1 MNILFYL
8 TKYPSVGG
16 IENVTNII
24 ASELIKEHGISVI
37 SHISQVAPVLKG
49 ITIYRMP
56 NAHVWSAKENYEY
69 AEKIVSENQ
78 FDAIIYQD
86 SYAPTEKI
94 ACGIAECHNIPLY
107 VFEHNSPLFIY
118 NKRDLDPITTPKGLL
133 RRLLHPYLLHKEIK
147 RKRFLLEHC
156 AKYVL
161 LSKQFI
167 PEFCNLTGTVI
178 NDSRITYINNP
189 AVEVATKKN
198 VPKENLILCV
208 SRLAQEKCIDK
219 MVRMWSELASQLPEW
234 RFIIVGDGPERG
246 KLEAMVGNKNV
257 PRVEF
262 TGFADPTDYYR
273 RAKIFWMTSKYEGWG
288 MTLIEAMQQ
297 GCVPVA
303 FKTFSSIIDII
314 DDGKNGYLVAPDDM
328 HGFKDRSFLLAN
340 DGALR
345 SEFAETAKKKVEEFA
360 LSHIINKWN
369 TLLKI
374 DA

>member
-1 MNILFYL
+1 M
-8 TKYPSVGG
+8 
-16 IENVTNII
+16 
-24 ASELIKEHGISVI
+24 
-37 SHISQVAPVLKG
+37 
-49 ITIYRMP
+49 
-56 NAHVWSAKENYEY
+56 
-69 AEKIVSENQ
+69 
-78 FDAIIYQD
+78 
-86 SYAPTEKI
+86 
-94 ACGIAECHNIPLY
+94 
-107 VFEHNSPLFIY
+107 
-118 NKRDLDPITTPKGLL
+118 
-133 RRLLHPYLLHKEIK
+133 
-147 RKRFLLEHC
+147 
-156 AKYVL
+156 
-161 LSKQFI
+161 
-167 PEFCNLTGTVI
+167 
-178 NDSRITYINNP
+178 
-189 AVEVATKKN
+189 ATKKN

-234 RFIIVGDGPERG
+234 RFVIVGDGPERG

-303 FKTFSSIIDII
+303 FKTFSSVIDII
-314 DDGKNGYLVAPDDM
+314 DDGQNGYLVAPEDM
-328 HGFKDRSFLLAN
+328 HRFKDRSFLLAN